1 MSTSS
6 RISELLMTNQFL
18 GADPLDDSIT
28 QILMEN
34 AALITLPEQGV
45 AVKYGSICEQF
56 VLVIDGSIRVRLLTN
71 TGRDVT
77 LYHVHPGEACALT
90 LSCMLSGEPFPAE
103 AIAESE
109 VVALSLPAADFDR
122 AMQESHSFRSLVRKK
137 FAQRL
142 AKIIGRIEQICSPA
156 IDCQLARVLLETN
169 KDEAQITVT
178 HQELAT
184 ELGTAREVVSRHLKH
199 FESNGWIKLNRGK
212 IDIINPKALKNI
224 CEETN
229 QGNSH

>member
-1 MSTSS
+1 M
-6 RISELLMTNQFL
+6 
-18 GADPLDDSIT
+18 A
-28 QILMEN
+28 N
-34 AALITLPEQGV
+34 ATLITIPEQET
-45 AVKYGSICEQF
+45 AIKYGSICDQF
-56 VLVIDGSIRVRLLTN
+56 IFVIDGSIRVRLLTK

-109 VVALSLPAADFDR
+109 VVALALPVDDFDR
-122 AMQESHSFRSLVRKK
+122 AMQESPAFRSLVRKK

-142 AKIIGRIEQICSPA
+142 TKIIGRIEQICSPA
-156 IDCQLARVLLETN
+156 IDCQLARVLLE
-169 KDEAQITVT
+169 KSKGGAQVTVT

-199 FESNGWIKLNRGK
+199 FELDGWIQLGRG
-212 IDIINPKALKNI
+212 IITIKNPRALKNI
-224 CEETN
+224 CEK
-229 QGNSH
+229 